1 MKKGEQK
8 VETLIDTFWLHE
20 ETILAL
26 LRANISSMDRL
37 IKNFQNLTEEIKEHH
52 KKLRE
57 EIKEGIFHP
66 PPVQTRDS
74 ASKQVPPIQEKGY
87 TP

>member
-1 MKKGEQK
+1 M
-8 VETLIDTFWLHE
+8 ETLIDTLRIHE

-26 LRANISSMDRL
+26 LRAYISSMDRL
-37 IKNFQNLTEEIKEHH
+37 IKNFQNLKEEIKEHH

-66 PPVQTRDS
+66 PPVQTRAS
-74 ASKQVPPIQEKGY
+74 ASKEVAPHSREGVHSLR
-87 TP
+87 